1 MIDRGAASSAK
12 EKGKGPLKDRLL
24 FAVNEAALCHL
35 LSIGRRTG
43 LIECLSSGTAA
54 TADDIAQATSL
65 APRHVHAW
73 LDAMTAA
80 EIVDYDEDTRRF
92 TLSPEYVAQLRAT
105 NGSDDILDLLHTIGL
120 IGSIEDDIV
129 DGLRGK
135 QTPPIESC
143 LHLFDVMTDDDARS
157 AAASIESRILP
168 LVPGLK
174 RELQRG
180 IRVLIV
186 GCGKSPLAELA
197 ETFPRST
204 FVGLDRSQ
212 EALRDAHAKAYRKNL
227 ANVEVVP
234 ADMRTFDRD
243 AEPDIFDF
251 AAMFTPIADTD
262 APAALLRGVQRS
274 LRQGGVFLLCDV
286 GGTGDPVIDRGHR
299 IGTLLYTFACVRS
312 LTSDERESL
321 DGTCANRG
329 SIRMEF
335 ELERAGFN
343 AIEVRSI
350 DDSPHKNW
358 FVARK

>member
-1 MIDRGAASSAK
+1 MIDRGAAWSAK

-43 LIECLSSGTAA
+43 LIDCLLSGAA
-54 TADDIAQATSL
+54 RTADDIAFATAL

-80 EIVDYDEDTRRF
+80 NIVDYDDATHRF
-92 TLSPEYVAQLRAT
+92 SLPIEYAEQLREKS
-105 NGSDDILDLLHTIGL
+105 GSDDIFDLLHTIGL

-129 DGLRGK
+129 DGLREK
-135 QTPPIESC
+135 LSPPIESC
-143 LHLFDVMTDDDARS
+143 VHFFDVLADDDARS
-157 AAASIESRILP
+157 AAASIESCVLP

-186 GCGKSPLAELA
+186 GCGKSPLAEIA
-197 ETFPRST
+197 ETYPRST

-212 EALRDAHAKAYRKNL
+212 EALRDAHSKAYRRNL

-251 AAMFTPIADTD
+251 AAMFTPIADSD
-262 APAALLRGVQRS
+262 APAALLRGIQKT

-286 GGTGDPVIDRGHR
+286 GGTGDPRLDRNHAT
-299 IGTLLYTFACVRS
+299 GTLLYTFACVRG
-312 LTSDERESL
+312 LASDEREALEGVSP
-321 DGTCANRG
+321 NRG
-329 SIRMEF
+329 SLRMQF

-343 AIEVRSI
+343 SIEI
-350 DDSPHKNW
+350 HTIHGSPHKNW